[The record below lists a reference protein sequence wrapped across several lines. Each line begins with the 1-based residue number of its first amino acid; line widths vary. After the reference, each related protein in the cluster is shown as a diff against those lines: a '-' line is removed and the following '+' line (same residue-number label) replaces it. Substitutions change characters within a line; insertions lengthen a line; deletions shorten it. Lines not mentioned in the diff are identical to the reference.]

1 MTGAFENNH
10 NAMTMGVQEGG
21 RVDDTGTP
29 RGTTLDATPQAAV
42 EPETLAVSSKRVRSL
57 VRDNPT
63 GPQEGVGYT
72 GLSPKSPRS
81 GRHGSKATTPGAV
94 AVDGRILSVDQ
105 DSPGS
110 IVGASGLSP
119 KSVRKSR
126 HGSKA
131 TTPGA
136 VAVGNGDLVEANAS
150 KHLAT
155 AVTVTNTA
163 TLRQDSP
170 STVTTPG
177 AVAVQGA
184 ADDSNMEES
193 ETTPGAVHET
203 GGNPE
208 HPKKLRS
215 RLSRGPADEET
226 TPGAIHETGGNPEH
240 PKKLRSRLSRGP
252 ADEEP
257 TPGAVHETGG
267 SPEHPKKLR
276 NRLSRG
282 PADEEATPGAETS
295 KQLTVKSCDYRA
307 DHGHY
312 NQSNAHYGGDVEDP
326 VFGSAEFNNYG
337 QHDSEADE
345 ESGGSVD
352 GRTVVSVQVSSVTS
366 SQVVIP
372 NAFPLQRPSGARPS
386 RVEQGPTNAAVR
398 PLDE

>member
-226 TPGAIHETGGNPEH
+226 TPGA
-240 PKKLRSRLSRGP
+240 
-252 ADEEP
+252 
-257 TPGAVHETGG
+257 VHETGG

-282 PADEEATPGAETS
+282 PADEEATPGAE
-295 KQLTVKSCDYRA
+295 QLTGSHVIIEQTMAITTKAMPIMVGMWRTRSLAVLNSTTTGNMTARRTRNRED
-307 DHGHY
+307 
-312 NQSNAHYGGDVEDP
+312 QSM
-326 VFGSAEFNNYG
+326 
-337 QHDSEADE
+337 E
-345 ESGGSVD
+345 EPWCLF
-352 GRTVVSVQVSSVTS
+352 RCH
-366 SQVVIP
+366 
-372 NAFPLQRPSGARPS
+372 PSLR
-386 RVEQGPTNAAVR
+386 
-398 PLDE
+398 LKW